1 MSDIVKREPVE
12 MAGVKKSMSYEGEG
26 VRGREEG
33 RGRCGSHV
41 VERDMRECGLKREDA
56 QERDKWRKLLWEATS
71 QTPCVSGED
80 GHKTIVV
87 VVLTLSH
94 SEPLLKSQI
103 VWC

>member
-41 VERDMRECGLKREDA
+41 VERDMRECGLKREEIA
-56 QERDKWRKLLWEATS
+56 VGSHQPNPLCKWGRR
-71 QTPCVSGED
+71 P
-80 GHKTIVV
+80 
-87 VVLTLSH
+87 
-94 SEPLLKSQI
+94 
-103 VWC
+103 

>member
-41 VERDMRECGLKREDA
+41 VERDMRECGLSKILQRGSDFGLSGREN
-56 QERDKWRKLLWEATS
+56 L
-71 QTPCVSGED
+71 G
-80 GHKTIVV
+80 
-87 VVLTLSH
+87 
-94 SEPLLKSQI
+94 
-103 VWC
+103 